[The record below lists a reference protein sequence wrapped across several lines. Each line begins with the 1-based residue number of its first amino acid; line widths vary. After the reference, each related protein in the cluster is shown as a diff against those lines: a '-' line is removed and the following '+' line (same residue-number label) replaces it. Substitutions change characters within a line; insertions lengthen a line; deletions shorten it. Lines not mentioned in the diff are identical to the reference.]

1 MTHKILIVDDSKLAR
16 MAVVKALKALQPDW
30 PRIEANNAEEAL
42 AQINEENPDIV
53 LLDFNMPGKDGLA
66 FAAELSQQ
74 SPRIAIAVISANRQ
88 AEVINRTEAVGA
100 TFLPKP
106 LTEKALGDFLNAA
119 VTRQADAAP

>member
-1 MTHKILIVDDSKLAR
+1 VTHKVLIVDDSKLAR
-16 MAVVKALKALQPDW
+16 MAIVKALNALRPDW

-42 AQINEENPDIV
+42 AQIHEESPDIV

-66 FAAELSQQ
+66 FAAELSLH
-74 SPRIAIAVISANRQ
+74 SPQIAIAVISANRQ

-106 LTEKALGDFLNAA
+106 LTEKALGDFLDTA
-119 VTRQADAAP
+119 VTRPDAAP